1 MISPLQTIRFIDRP
15 SLLALLI
22 GALFASAIGYG
33 WLMRAAGKRLK
44 LRQDARRAEVLSV
57 AALLNP
63 QQIQALKGGILAAIH
78 DNELIELYAGSLAI
92 ALVIGTAAT
101 PVIGRFVGGDEGAD
115 ISLLATVFTSISG
128 GLSLSKKTAD
138 AHKSASLTARIL
150 NNWMGGAKPY
160 DRNPGAKGFGL
171 MLYAVS
177 TVLNDLDTSF
187 LETKPPDESRDHD
200 DSPSPPASFFTAPG
214 DRVSET
220 SQPARL
226 PQVNRL
232 GDRPTAV
239 EGITEGFTRPLD
251 REQWLRWNQKA
262 EASANTPIEQE

>member
-1 MISPLQTIRFIDRP
+1 MIPPLQTIRFIDRP

-22 GALFASAIGYG
+22 GLLLASAIGYS
-33 WLMRAAGKRLK
+33 WLMRAAGRRLK

-57 AALLNP
+57 AAALNP

-78 DNELIELYAGSLAI
+78 DNELIELYAGTLAI
-92 ALVIGTAAT
+92 ALVIGTAAA

-187 LETKPPDESRDHD
+187 LETKPPDENRDRDEALRH
-200 DSPSPPASFFTAPG
+200 PAPFFSAPG
-214 DRVSET
+214 DRVEQAIAPMT
-220 SQPARL
+220 RPRL
-226 PQVNRL
+226 PRIEHPEPNS
-232 GDRPTAV
+232 
-239 EGITEGFTRPLD
+239 EITEGFPRPLD
-251 REQWLRWNQKA
+251 REHWLNWSQQV
-262 EASANTPIEQE
+262 EADANTPIEQEP